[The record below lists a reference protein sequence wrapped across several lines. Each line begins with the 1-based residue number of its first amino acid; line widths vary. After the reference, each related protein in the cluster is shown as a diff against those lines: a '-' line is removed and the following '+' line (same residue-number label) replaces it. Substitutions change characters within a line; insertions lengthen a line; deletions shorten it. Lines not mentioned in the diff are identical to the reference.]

1 MDNELIDILMEDYR
15 IEELSEMNMIDS
27 EFMEWLYENKMLD
40 EDTFNEETS
49 DSNDQWRMDNIN
61 SIQQSLNTFKKY
73 ITDQANQNSSW
84 LSKNNDIILNANKY
98 PVRNGA
104 NIKQAPDYKSAIN
117 RIKTPISTNLSGIDL
132 KRIEL
137 PNQDPTQPK
146 QNDQQLM
153 RQNLWLKKMF
163 ISTYN
168 GETEFQDFAKI
179 YYYGKDKVHDIS
191 TQELQQFLPSAYNF
205 CNSINTFIK
214 SLETDIH
221 GYINYINR
229 NPITGN
235 TENPITQ
242 TQINNNNM
250 NTAVN
255 KSNTANMATG
265 NATSNTSLNADTD
278 FTLFYNKYFGDLLSE
293 AYATSNSSLKADIDF
308 TLFYNKHFGEF
319 YNKHF
324 GDSLSEADTTQSQQ
338 QNATNQQQQTS
349 TAKPKMTFDN
359 KNTSGQNGQKQNG
372 EDSDTTVWNKKKL
385 VCNLVRQ
392 ILSTKMTVSGMI
404 YRDMM
409 SFMQT
414 HVNSYSKGTQN
425 TPNQPQPQQ
434 QNQQQKVNDK

>member
-40 EDTFNEETS
+40 EDTFNEESS

-117 RIKTPISTNLSGIDL
+117 RIKTPISINLSGIDL

-278 FTLFYNKYFGDLLSE
+278 FTLFYNKYFG
-293 AYATSNSSLKADIDF
+293 
-308 TLFYNKHFGEF
+308 EF
-319 YNKHF
+319 YNKYF
-324 GDSLSEADTTQSQQ
+324 GDSLSEADATQPQQ

-349 TAKPKMTFDN
+349 NAKPKMTFDN

>member
-1 MDNELIDILMEDYR
+1 MDNELIDILIEDYR

-40 EDTFNEETS
+40 EDTFNEESS

-250 NTAVN
+250 NNAVN

-278 FTLFYNKYFGDLLSE
+278 FTLFYNKYFG
-293 AYATSNSSLKADIDF
+293 
-308 TLFYNKHFGEF
+308 EF
-319 YNKHF
+319 YNRYF
-324 GDSLSEADTTQSQQ
+324 GDSLSEADTTQPQQ
-338 QNATNQQQQTS
+338 QNVTNQQQQS
-349 TAKPKMTFDN
+349 SNAKPKMTFDN

-434 QNQQQKVNDK
+434 QNQQKKVNDK

>member
-1 MDNELIDILMEDYR
+1 MDNHLLDIMIKEYQ
-15 IEELSEMNMIDS
+15 IEELAEKNIIDS
-27 EFMEWLYENKMLD
+27 EFLEWLYNNRKIN
-40 EDTFNEETS
+40 EDTS
-49 DSNDQWRMDNIN
+49 SSNDQWRMNNIN

-73 ITDQANQNSSW
+73 ITDQTNQNSSW

-265 NATSNTSLNADTD
+265 NSTSNTSLNADTD
-278 FTLFYNKYFGDLLSE
+278 FTLFYNKYFG
-293 AYATSNSSLKADIDF
+293 
-308 TLFYNKHFGEF
+308 EF
-319 YNKHF
+319 YNKYF
-324 GDSLSEADTTQSQQ
+324 GDSLSEADATQPQQ
-338 QNATNQQQQTS
+338 QNATNKQQQTS

-372 EDSDTTVWNKKKL
+372 EDNDTTVWNKKKL

-414 HVNSYSKGTQN
+414 HVNSYSKATQN
-425 TPNQPQPQQ
+425 IPNQPQPQQ

>member
-1 MDNELIDILMEDYR
+1 MDNYLLDIMIKEYQ
-15 IEELSEMNMIDS
+15 IEELSEKNIIDS
-27 EFMEWLYENKMLD
+27 EFLEWLYNNRKIN
-40 EDTFNEETS
+40 EDAS
-49 DSNDQWRMDNIN
+49 DSNDQWRMNNIN

-278 FTLFYNKYFGDLLSE
+278 FTLFYNKYFG
-293 AYATSNSSLKADIDF
+293 
-308 TLFYNKHFGEF
+308 EF
-319 YNKHF
+319 YNKYF
-324 GDSLSEADTTQSQQ
+324 GGSLSEADVTQPQQ

-349 TAKPKMTFDN
+349 NAKPKMTFDN

>member
-1 MDNELIDILMEDYR
+1 MDNELIDILIEDYR

-40 EDTFNEETS
+40 EDTFNEESS

-61 SIQQSLNTFKKY
+61 SIQQSLDTFKKY

-235 TENPITQ
+235 TENPVTQ

-250 NTAVN
+250 NNAVN

-278 FTLFYNKYFGDLLSE
+278 FSLFYNKYFGDLLSE
-293 AYATSNSSLKADIDF
+293 ADAT
-308 TLFYNKHFGEF
+308 
-319 YNKHF
+319 
-324 GDSLSEADTTQSQQ
+324 QPQQ
-338 QNATNQQQQTS
+338 QNTTNQQQQTS
-349 TAKPKMTFDN
+349 NAKPKMTFDN

-372 EDSDTTVWNKKKL
+372 EDSDITIWNKKKL

-392 ILSTKMTVSGMI
+392 ILTTKMTVSGFI

>member
-1 MDNELIDILMEDYR
+1 MDNELIDILMEDYH

-40 EDTFNEETS
+40 EDTFNEESS

-250 NTAVN
+250 NNAVN

-278 FTLFYNKYFGDLLSE
+278 FTLFYNKYFG
-293 AYATSNSSLKADIDF
+293 
-308 TLFYNKHFGEF
+308 EF
-319 YNKHF
+319 YNKYF
-324 GDSLSEADTTQSQQ
+324 GDSLSEADATQPQQ
-338 QNATNQQQQTS
+338 QNVTNQQQQS
-349 TAKPKMTFDN
+349 SNAKPKMTFDN

-425 TPNQPQPQQ
+425 NPNQPQPQQ

>member
-1 MDNELIDILMEDYR
+1 MDNELIDILIEDHR
-15 IEELSEMNMIDS
+15 IEELSEMNIIDS

-40 EDTFNEETS
+40 EDTFNEESS

-250 NTAVN
+250 NNAVN

-278 FTLFYNKYFGDLLSE
+278 FTLFYNKYFG
-293 AYATSNSSLKADIDF
+293 
-308 TLFYNKHFGEF
+308 EF
-319 YNKHF
+319 YNKYF
-324 GDSLSEADTTQSQQ
+324 GDSLSEADATQLQQ

-434 QNQQQKVNDK
+434 QNQQQKVNDI

>member
-1 MDNELIDILMEDYR
+1 MDNHLLDIMIKEYQ
-15 IEELSEMNMIDS
+15 IEELAEKNIIDS
-27 EFMEWLYENKMLD
+27 EFLEWLYNNRKIN
-40 EDTFNEETS
+40 EDAS
-49 DSNDQWRMDNIN
+49 DSNDQWRMNNIN

-84 LSKNNDIILNANKY
+84 LSKNNDIILNSNKY

-104 NIKQAPDYKSAIN
+104 NIKRAPDYKSAIN

-250 NTAVN
+250 NNAVN

-278 FTLFYNKYFGDLLSE
+278 FTLFYNKYFG
-293 AYATSNSSLKADIDF
+293 
-308 TLFYNKHFGEF
+308 EF
-319 YNKHF
+319 YNKYF
-324 GDSLSEADTTQSQQ
+324 GDSLSEADATQPQQ
-338 QNATNQQQQTS
+338 QNATNQQQKPS

-372 EDSDTTVWNKKKL
+372 EDSDTTIWNKKKL

-434 QNQQQKVNDK
+434 QNQQQKVNGK

>member
-1 MDNELIDILMEDYR
+1 MDNELIDILIEDYR

-40 EDTFNEETS
+40 EDTFNEESS

-235 TENPITQ
+235 AENPITQ

-250 NTAVN
+250 NNDVN

-278 FTLFYNKYFGDLLSE
+278 YTLFYNKYFG
-293 AYATSNSSLKADIDF
+293 
-308 TLFYNKHFGEF
+308 EF
-319 YNKHF
+319 YNKYF
-324 GDSLSEADTTQSQQ
+324 GDSISEADATQPQQ

-359 KNTSGQNGQKQNG
+359 KTISGQNGQKQNG

-434 QNQQQKVNDK
+434 QQNQQQKVNDK

>member
-40 EDTFNEETS
+40 ENTFNEESS

-250 NTAVN
+250 NIAVN

-278 FTLFYNKYFGDLLSE
+278 FTLFYNKYFG
-293 AYATSNSSLKADIDF
+293 
-308 TLFYNKHFGEF
+308 EF
-319 YNKHF
+319 YNKYF
-324 GDSLSEADTTQSQQ
+324 GDSISEADATQPQQ

-349 TAKPKMTFDN
+349 NAKPKMTFDN

-425 TPNQPQPQQ
+425 TPNQPQSQQ

>member
-1 MDNELIDILMEDYR
+1 MDNELIDILIEDHR
-15 IEELSEMNMIDS
+15 IEELSEMNIIDS
-27 EFMEWLYENKMLD
+27 EFMGWLYENKMLD
-40 EDTFNEETS
+40 EDTFNEESS

-265 NATSNTSLNADTD
+265 NATSNTSLNADTN
-278 FTLFYNKYFGDLLSE
+278 FALFYNKYFGDLLSE
-293 AYATSNSSLKADIDF
+293 ADAT
-308 TLFYNKHFGEF
+308 
-319 YNKHF
+319 
-324 GDSLSEADTTQSQQ
+324 QPQQ

-349 TAKPKMTFDN
+349 NAKPKMTFDN

-372 EDSDTTVWNKKKL
+372 EDSDTTIWNKKKL

-392 ILSTKMTVSGMI
+392 ILTTKMTVSGFI

-425 TPNQPQPQQ
+425 TPNPQPQQ

>member
-1 MDNELIDILMEDYR
+1 MDNYLLDIMIKEYQ
-15 IEELSEMNMIDS
+15 IEELSEKNIIDS
-27 EFMEWLYENKMLD
+27 EFLEWLYNNRKIN
-40 EDTFNEETS
+40 EDSS
-49 DSNDQWRMDNIN
+49 DSNDQWRMNNIN

-73 ITDQANQNSSW
+73 ITDQVNQNSSW
-84 LSKNNDIILNANKY
+84 LSKNNDIILNSNKY

-191 TQELQQFLPSAYNF
+191 TQELQKFLPSAYNF

-278 FTLFYNKYFGDLLSE
+278 FTLFYNKYFGD
-293 AYATSNSSLKADIDF
+293 
-308 TLFYNKHFGEF
+308 
-319 YNKHF
+319 
-324 GDSLSEADTTQSQQ
+324 SLSEADATQPQQ
-338 QNATNQQQQTS
+338 QNATNQQQQTN

-425 TPNQPQPQQ
+425 TPNQPQTQQ
-434 QNQQQKVNDK
+434 QNQQ

>member
-40 EDTFNEETS
+40 EDTFNEESS

-250 NTAVN
+250 NNAVN

-278 FTLFYNKYFGDLLSE
+278 FTLFYNKYFGDS
-293 AYATSNSSLKADIDF
+293 I
-308 TLFYNKHFGEF
+308 
-319 YNKHF
+319 
-324 GDSLSEADTTQSQQ
+324 SEADATQPQQ
-338 QNATNQQQQTS
+338 QNTTNQQQQIS
-349 TAKPKMTFDN
+349 NAKPKMTFDN

-372 EDSDTTVWNKKKL
+372 EDSDTTIWNKKKL

-392 ILSTKMTVSGMI
+392 ILTTKMTVSGFI

-425 TPNQPQPQQ
+425 TTNQPQPQQ

>member
-1 MDNELIDILMEDYR
+1 MDNELIDILIEDYR

-40 EDTFNEETS
+40 EDTFNEESS

-250 NTAVN
+250 NNAVN

-278 FTLFYNKYFGDLLSE
+278 FTLFYNKYFG
-293 AYATSNSSLKADIDF
+293 
-308 TLFYNKHFGEF
+308 EF
-319 YNKHF
+319 YNKYF
-324 GDSLSEADTTQSQQ
+324 GDSLSEADSTQPQQ

-372 EDSDTTVWNKKKL
+372 EDSDTTIWNKKKL

-392 ILSTKMTVSGMI
+392 ILSTKMTVSGFI

>member
-1 MDNELIDILMEDYR
+1 MDNHLLDIMIKEYQIDELFEKNIIDY
-15 IEELSEMNMIDS
+15 
-27 EFMEWLYENKMLD
+27 EFLEWLYNNRKIN
-40 EDTFNEETS
+40 EDAS

-73 ITDQANQNSSW
+73 IIDQANQNSSW

-250 NTAVN
+250 NNDVN

-278 FTLFYNKYFGDLLSE
+278 FTLFYNKYFG
-293 AYATSNSSLKADIDF
+293 
-308 TLFYNKHFGEF
+308 EF
-319 YNKHF
+319 YNKYF
-324 GDSLSEADTTQSQQ
+324 GDSLSEADTTQPQQ

-349 TAKPKMTFDN
+349 NAKPKMTFDN

>member
-1 MDNELIDILMEDYR
+1 MDNELIDILIEDHR

-40 EDTFNEETS
+40 EDTFNEES
-49 DSNDQWRMDNIN
+49 SYSNDQWRMDNIN
-61 SIQQSLNTFKKY
+61 SIQQSLDTFKKY

-235 TENPITQ
+235 TENPVTQ

-250 NTAVN
+250 NNAVN

-278 FTLFYNKYFGDLLSE
+278 FSLFYNKYFGDLLSE
-293 AYATSNSSLKADIDF
+293 A
-308 TLFYNKHFGEF
+308 
-319 YNKHF
+319 
-324 GDSLSEADTTQSQQ
+324 DTTQSQQ
-338 QNATNQQQQTS
+338 QNTNNQEQQTS
-349 TAKPKMTFDN
+349 NAKPKMTFDN

-372 EDSDTTVWNKKKL
+372 EDSDTTIWNKKKL

-392 ILSTKMTVSGMI
+392 ILNTKMTVSGFI

>member
-1 MDNELIDILMEDYR
+1 MDNHLLDIMIKEYQ
-15 IEELSEMNMIDS
+15 IEELSEKNIIDS
-27 EFMEWLYENKMLD
+27 EFLEWLYNNRKIN
-40 EDTFNEETS
+40 EDAS
-49 DSNDQWRMDNIN
+49 DSNDQWRMNNIN

-98 PVRNGA
+98 PIRNGA

-278 FTLFYNKYFGDLLSE
+278 FTLFYNKYFG
-293 AYATSNSSLKADIDF
+293 
-308 TLFYNKHFGEF
+308 EF
-319 YNKHF
+319 YNKYF
-324 GDSLSEADTTQSQQ
+324 GDSLSEADATQPQQ

-349 TAKPKMTFDN
+349 NVKPKMTFDN

-372 EDSDTTVWNKKKL
+372 EDSDTTIWNKKKL

-392 ILSTKMTVSGMI
+392 ILTTKMTVSGMI

-425 TPNQPQPQQ
+425 TLNQSQPQQ

>member
-1 MDNELIDILMEDYR
+1 MDNYLLDIMIKEYQ
-15 IEELSEMNMIDS
+15 IEELSEKNIIDS
-27 EFMEWLYENKMLD
+27 EFLEWLYNNRKIN
-40 EDTFNEETS
+40 EDAS
-49 DSNDQWRMDNIN
+49 DSNDQWRMNNIN

-250 NTAVN
+250 NIAVN

-278 FTLFYNKYFGDLLSE
+278 FTLFYNKYFG
-293 AYATSNSSLKADIDF
+293 
-308 TLFYNKHFGEF
+308 EF
-319 YNKHF
+319 YNKYF
-324 GDSLSEADTTQSQQ
+324 GGSLSEADVTQPQQ

-349 TAKPKMTFDN
+349 NAKPKMTFDN

>member
-1 MDNELIDILMEDYR
+1 MDNELIDILIENYR

-40 EDTFNEETS
+40 EDTFNEESS

-250 NTAVN
+250 NTTVN

-278 FTLFYNKYFGDLLSE
+278 FTLFYNKYFG
-293 AYATSNSSLKADIDF
+293 
-308 TLFYNKHFGEF
+308 EF
-319 YNKHF
+319 YNKYF
-324 GDSLSEADTTQSQQ
+324 GDSISEADATQPQQ

-349 TAKPKMTFDN
+349 NAKPKMTFDN

>member
-40 EDTFNEETS
+40 EDTFNEESS

-84 LSKNNDIILNANKY
+84 LSKNNDIVLNANKY

-255 KSNTANMATG
+255 KSNTVNMATG

-278 FTLFYNKYFGDLLSE
+278 FTLFYNKYFG
-293 AYATSNSSLKADIDF
+293 
-308 TLFYNKHFGEF
+308 EF
-319 YNKHF
+319 YNKYF
-324 GDSLSEADTTQSQQ
+324 GDSISEADATQPQQ
-338 QNATNQQQQTS
+338 QNATNQQQQS
-349 TAKPKMTFDN
+349 SNAKPKMTFDN

-372 EDSDTTVWNKKKL
+372 EDSDTTIWNKKKL

-392 ILSTKMTVSGMI
+392 ILTTKMTVSGFI

-414 HVNSYSKGTQN
+414 HVNSYSRGTQN

>member
-40 EDTFNEETS
+40 ENTFNEESS

-250 NTAVN
+250 NIAVN

-278 FTLFYNKYFGDLLSE
+278 FTLFYNKYFG
-293 AYATSNSSLKADIDF
+293 
-308 TLFYNKHFGEF
+308 EF
-319 YNKHF
+319 YNKYF
-324 GDSLSEADTTQSQQ
+324 GDSISEADATQPQQ

-349 TAKPKMTFDN
+349 NAKPKMTFDN

-414 HVNSYSKGTQN
+414 HVNSYSKGTKN
-425 TPNQPQPQQ
+425 TPNQPQSQQ

>member
-1 MDNELIDILMEDYR
+1 MDNELIDILIEDYR

-40 EDTFNEETS
+40 EDTFNEESS

-235 TENPITQ
+235 TENPVTQ

-278 FTLFYNKYFGDLLSE
+278 FTLFYNKYFG
-293 AYATSNSSLKADIDF
+293 
-308 TLFYNKHFGEF
+308 EF
-319 YNKHF
+319 YNKYF
-324 GDSLSEADTTQSQQ
+324 GDSISEADATQPQQ

-349 TAKPKMTFDN
+349 NAKPKMTFDN

-372 EDSDTTVWNKKKL
+372 EDSDTTIWNKKKL

-392 ILSTKMTVSGMI
+392 ILSTKMTVSGFI

>member
-1 MDNELIDILMEDYR
+1 MDNELIDILIEDYR

-40 EDTFNEETS
+40 EDTFNEESS
-49 DSNDQWRMDNIN
+49 DSNGQWRMDNIN

-278 FTLFYNKYFGDLLSE
+278 FTLFYNKYFG
-293 AYATSNSSLKADIDF
+293 
-308 TLFYNKHFGEF
+308 EF
-319 YNKHF
+319 YNKYF
-324 GDSLSEADTTQSQQ
+324 GDSISEADATQPQQ

-349 TAKPKMTFDN
+349 NAKPKMTFDN

-372 EDSDTTVWNKKKL
+372 EDSDTTIWNKKKL

>member
-40 EDTFNEETS
+40 EDTFNEESS

-278 FTLFYNKYFGDLLSE
+278 FTLFYNKYFG
-293 AYATSNSSLKADIDF
+293 
-308 TLFYNKHFGEF
+308 EF
-319 YNKHF
+319 YNKYF
-324 GDSLSEADTTQSQQ
+324 GDSLSEADATQPQQ

-349 TAKPKMTFDN
+349 NAKPKMTFDN

-425 TPNQPQPQQ
+425 NPNQPQPQQ

>member
-40 EDTFNEETS
+40 EDTFNEESS

-278 FTLFYNKYFGDLLSE
+278 FTLFYNKYFG
-293 AYATSNSSLKADIDF
+293 
-308 TLFYNKHFGEF
+308 EF
-319 YNKHF
+319 YNNYF
-324 GDSLSEADTTQSQQ
+324 GDTLSEADSTQPQQ

-372 EDSDTTVWNKKKL
+372 EDSDATIWNKKKL

-425 TPNQPQPQQ
+425 APNQPQPQ

>member
-40 EDTFNEETS
+40 EDTFNEESS

-137 PNQDPTQPK
+137 SNQDPTQPK

-163 ISTYN
+163 ISIYN

-278 FTLFYNKYFGDLLSE
+278 FTLFYNKYFG
-293 AYATSNSSLKADIDF
+293 
-308 TLFYNKHFGEF
+308 EF
-319 YNKHF
+319 YNKYF
-324 GDSLSEADTTQSQQ
+324 GDSLSEADATQPQQ
-338 QNATNQQQQTS
+338 QNTSNQQQQTS

-372 EDSDTTVWNKKKL
+372 EDSDTTIWNKKKL

-392 ILSTKMTVSGMI
+392 ILTTKMTVSGFI

-425 TPNQPQPQQ
+425 TPNQPQSQQ

>member
-27 EFMEWLYENKMLD
+27 EFMGWLYENKMLD
-40 EDTFNEETS
+40 EDTFNEESS

-278 FTLFYNKYFGDLLSE
+278 FTLFYNKYFGD
-293 AYATSNSSLKADIDF
+293 
-308 TLFYNKHFGEF
+308 
-319 YNKHF
+319 
-324 GDSLSEADTTQSQQ
+324 SLSEADATQPQQ

-349 TAKPKMTFDN
+349 NAKPKMTFDN

-372 EDSDTTVWNKKKL
+372 EDSDTTIWNKKKL

-434 QNQQQKVNDK
+434 NQQQKVNDK

>member
-1 MDNELIDILMEDYR
+1 MDNYLLDIMIKEYQ
-15 IEELSEMNMIDS
+15 IEELSEKNIIDS
-27 EFMEWLYENKMLD
+27 EFLEWLYNNRKIN
-40 EDTFNEETS
+40 EDAS

-117 RIKTPISTNLSGIDL
+117 RIKSPISTNLSGIDL

-278 FTLFYNKYFGDLLSE
+278 FTLFYNKYFG
-293 AYATSNSSLKADIDF
+293 
-308 TLFYNKHFGEF
+308 EF
-319 YNKHF
+319 YNKYF
-324 GDSLSEADTTQSQQ
+324 GDSLSEADATQPQQ
-338 QNATNQQQQTS
+338 QNTANQKQQTS
-349 TAKPKMTFDN
+349 NAKPKMTFDN

>member
-1 MDNELIDILMEDYR
+1 MDNELINILMEDYR

-40 EDTFNEETS
+40 EDTFNEESS

-265 NATSNTSLNADTD
+265 NASSNTSLNADTD
-278 FTLFYNKYFGDLLSE
+278 FTLFYNKYFG
-293 AYATSNSSLKADIDF
+293 
-308 TLFYNKHFGEF
+308 EF
-319 YNKHF
+319 YNKYF
-324 GDSLSEADTTQSQQ
+324 GDSLSEADATQPQQ

-349 TAKPKMTFDN
+349 NAKPKMTFDN

-372 EDSDTTVWNKKKL
+372 EDSDTTIWNKKKL

-425 TPNQPQPQQ
+425 TPNQPRPQQ

>member
-1 MDNELIDILMEDYR
+1 MDNELIDILIEDYR

-40 EDTFNEETS
+40 EDTFNEESS

-278 FTLFYNKYFGDLLSE
+278 FTLFYNKYFG
-293 AYATSNSSLKADIDF
+293 
-308 TLFYNKHFGEF
+308 EF
-319 YNKHF
+319 YNKYF
-324 GDSLSEADTTQSQQ
+324 GDSISEADATQPQQ

-349 TAKPKMTFDN
+349 NAKPKMTFDN

>member
-40 EDTFNEETS
+40 EDTFNEESS

-61 SIQQSLNTFKKY
+61 SIQQSLDTFKKY

-250 NTAVN
+250 NNAVN

-278 FTLFYNKYFGDLLSE
+278 FTLFYNKYFG
-293 AYATSNSSLKADIDF
+293 
-308 TLFYNKHFGEF
+308 EF
-319 YNKHF
+319 YNKYF
-324 GDSLSEADTTQSQQ
+324 GDSLSEADATQPQQ
-338 QNATNQQQQTS
+338 QNTSNQQQQTS
-349 TAKPKMTFDN
+349 NAKPKMTFDN
-359 KNTSGQNGQKQNG
+359 KNTSGKNGQKQNG

-425 TPNQPQPQQ
+425 APNQPQPQQ

>member
-1 MDNELIDILMEDYR
+1 MDNHLLDIMIKEYQIDELFEKNI
-15 IEELSEMNMIDS
+15 IDS
-27 EFMEWLYENKMLD
+27 EFLEWLYNNRKIN
-40 EDTFNEETS
+40 EDTS
-49 DSNDQWRMDNIN
+49 DSNDHWRMDNIN

-84 LSKNNDIILNANKY
+84 LSKNNDIILNSNKY

-250 NTAVN
+250 NNAVN

-265 NATSNTSLNADTD
+265 NATSNTSLNADTN

-308 TLFYNKHFGEF
+308 TLFYNKHFG
-319 YNKHF
+319 
-324 GDSLSEADTTQSQQ
+324 DSLSEADATQPQQ

-349 TAKPKMTFDN
+349 NVKPKMTFDN

-372 EDSDTTVWNKKKL
+372 EDSDTTIWNKKKL

-425 TPNQPQPQQ
+425 TSNQPHPQQ

>member
-1 MDNELIDILMEDYR
+1 MDNELIDILIEDYR

-40 EDTFNEETS
+40 EDTFNEESS

-179 YYYGKDKVHDIS
+179 YYYGKDKGHDIS

-278 FTLFYNKYFGDLLSE
+278 FTLFYNKYFG
-293 AYATSNSSLKADIDF
+293 
-308 TLFYNKHFGEF
+308 EF
-319 YNKHF
+319 YNKYF
-324 GDSLSEADTTQSQQ
+324 GDTLSEADATQPQQ

-372 EDSDTTVWNKKKL
+372 EDSDTIVWNKKKL

-392 ILSTKMTVSGMI
+392 ILSTKMTVSGFI

-425 TPNQPQPQQ
+425 TTNQPHPQQ

>member
-1 MDNELIDILMEDYR
+1 MDNELIDILIEDYR

-40 EDTFNEETS
+40 EDTFNEESS

-250 NTAVN
+250 NNAVN

-278 FTLFYNKYFGDLLSE
+278 FTLFYNKYFG
-293 AYATSNSSLKADIDF
+293 
-308 TLFYNKHFGEF
+308 EF
-319 YNKHF
+319 YNKYF
-324 GDSLSEADTTQSQQ
+324 GDPLSEADATQPQQ
-338 QNATNQQQQTS
+338 QNATNQQQKTS
-349 TAKPKMTFDN
+349 NAKPKMTFDN

-372 EDSDTTVWNKKKL
+372 EDSDTTIWNKKKL

-434 QNQQQKVNDK
+434 QNQKQKVNDK

>member
-1 MDNELIDILMEDYR
+1 MDNHLLDIMIKEYQIDELFEKNI
-15 IEELSEMNMIDS
+15 IDS
-27 EFMEWLYENKMLD
+27 EFLEWLYNNRKIN
-40 EDTFNEETS
+40 EDAS
-49 DSNDQWRMDNIN
+49 DSNDQWRIDNIN

-104 NIKQAPDYKSAIN
+104 NIKRAPDYKSAIN

-250 NTAVN
+250 NNAVN

-265 NATSNTSLNADTD
+265 NATSNTSLNADTN
-278 FTLFYNKYFGDLLSE
+278 FTLFYNKY
-293 AYATSNSSLKADIDF
+293 
-308 TLFYNKHFGEF
+308 FGEF

-349 TAKPKMTFDN
+349 NAKPKMTFDN

-372 EDSDTTVWNKKKL
+372 EDSDTTIWNKKKL

-392 ILSTKMTVSGMI
+392 ILSTKMTVSGFI

-425 TPNQPQPQQ
+425 TSNQPHPQQ

>member
-1 MDNELIDILMEDYR
+1 MDNELIDILTEDYR

-40 EDTFNEETS
+40 EDTFNEESS

-250 NTAVN
+250 NNAVN

-278 FTLFYNKYFGDLLSE
+278 FTLFYNKYFG
-293 AYATSNSSLKADIDF
+293 
-308 TLFYNKHFGEF
+308 EF
-319 YNKHF
+319 YNKYF
-324 GDSLSEADTTQSQQ
+324 GDSLSEADATQPQQ
-338 QNATNQQQQTS
+338 QNTTNQQQQTS
-349 TAKPKMTFDN
+349 NAKPKMTFDN

-372 EDSDTTVWNKKKL
+372 EDSDTTIWNKKKL

>member
-1 MDNELIDILMEDYR
+1 MDNELIDILIEDYR

-40 EDTFNEETS
+40 EDTFNEESS

-61 SIQQSLNTFKKY
+61 SIQQSLDTFKKY

-265 NATSNTSLNADTD
+265 NASSNTSLNADTD
-278 FTLFYNKYFGDLLSE
+278 FTLFYNKYFG
-293 AYATSNSSLKADIDF
+293 
-308 TLFYNKHFGEF
+308 EF
-319 YNKHF
+319 YNKYF
-324 GDSLSEADTTQSQQ
+324 GDSLSEADATQPQQ
-338 QNATNQQQQTS
+338 QNATNQQQQQTS